1 MQNQLSDYEYNANL
15 FKKTLKQLENYF
27 VLPQEVRVVIH
38 RQAESLEY
46 AKLICD
52 HLHSRYVLDGYTR
65 KSRNWKEDFS
75 GFKGTAE
82 IMQKYSADV
91 YETYVRLDRYERLL
105 LDTNSNNTVGYE
117 PI

>member
-1 MQNQLSDYEYNANL
+1 MRNQLSDYDYDASL
-15 FKKTLKQLENYF
+15 FKKTLQQLENYF
-27 VLPQEVRVVIH
+27 VLPQEVKVVIH

-65 KSRNWKEDFS
+65 KSSNWKEDFS

-82 IMQKYSADV
+82 LMQKYSADV
-91 YETYVRLDRYERLL
+91 YETYVRLDRYERLH
-105 LDTNSNNTVGYE
+105 LDTSSNNTEGY
-117 PI
+117 P